1 MAGGKHGDWNG
12 GVCGLLLSM
21 PWKEADCR
29 EDFPFASSFLWN
41 EETTGMLVHRDRQN
55 TRISRTYSRPK
66 LFSSPFSFPGEVSPA
81 PKEDAVSAKHSIH
94 PWILPQSS
102 P

>member
-29 EDFPFASSFLWN
+29 EDFPFASNFLWN
-41 EETTGMLVHRDRQN
+41 EETTGMLVHREGQN
-55 TRISRTYSRPK
+55 TRISRIYSRPK
-66 LFSSPFSFPGEVSPA
+66 LFSSPFSFPG
-81 PKEDAVSAKHSIH
+81 
-94 PWILPQSS
+94 
-102 P
+102 